1 MEIAVGLDRGL
12 GLSWDQYREL
22 GRHAA
27 GLGYQS
33 VWTNASHRPRPHADL
48 CPVVHRDRGHG
59 ARRHRDWRLG
69 DPGRLLVSRDTGVL
83 RGDSRRDQ
91 RRQVRAR
98 SGLRRYS
105 KSAAFRRSL
114 GLDDGLRPIGAM
126 REWLVTLRALLAGET
141 VEHEGKAFTLH
152 GISLGSPPPKVPVAL
167 GALGPKMLTLAGEAA
182 DGAALNWCTPEQV
195 AVSRA
200 TVTQGAQAA
209 GRDPSEIAMIEYI
222 RICVDDDVDAARR
235 AYTKALM
242 GYALAPPGAN
252 KALGYR
258 GHFARM
264 GFDEALTELEDRRDR
279 GASDEELIDA
289 FPIELAELVG
299 YFGPASGAAT
309 AFRRLAEGLDTAIVR
324 VVAARP
330 GLESDYGGDGGVS
343 AVLVLKP
350 SGLAEKARFQRARPR
365 ARRR

>member
-1 MEIAVGLDRGL
+1 MGKGDMEIAVGLDRGL
-12 GLSWDQYREL
+12 GLSWGQYREL
-22 GRHAA
+22 GRYAV

-33 VWTNASHRPRPHADL
+33 IWTNAANGRDSLHVCAQWSVATAE
-48 CPVVHRDRGHG
+48 VVAGGIGTGISVIPIGYWSPTALASAAATVAEISRGKFVLGVGSG
-59 ARRHRDWRLG
+59 AIQS
-69 DPGRLLVSRDTGVL
+69 P
-83 RGDSRRDQ
+83 
-91 RRQVRAR
+91 
-98 SGLRRYS
+98 
-105 KSAAFRRSL
+105 AFRRSL

-126 REWLVTLRALLAGET
+126 REWLMTLRALLAGET
-141 VEHEGKAFTLH
+141 VEHEGKAFALH
-152 GISLGSPPPKVPVAL
+152 GINLGTPPPRVPVAL
-167 GALGPKMLTLAGEAA
+167 GALGPKMLSLAGEAA

-209 GRDPSEIAMIEYI
+209 GRDPSEITMIEYI

-264 GFDEALTELEDRRDR
+264 GFDAALTELEDRRDR

-330 GLESDYGGDGGVS
+330 GTESIT
-343 AVLVLKP
+343 AVMEACQPTKLP
-350 SGLAEKARFQRARPR
+350 P
-365 ARRR
+365 